1 MYRYD
6 YSTEGSSRRASVHDA
21 SITLPKN
28 PPDLLLASVRSEI
41 IGSKHDQ
48 DGRNF
53 ISSPVDHKDR
63 GIVYADYTASGRS
76 LKSIERFLFEK
87 VLPWY
92 GNTHSVASGT
102 ARQTTHFREEARYII
117 RNYFNCTEHNAVVF
131 AGAGVTGGIMKFL
144 GIIESGVRE
153 GFLFKRTLGLDDMR
167 SFLVEDRWGSL
178 MCKLCDVRLKNETAF
193 RSHCHTPIH
202 QEKVSASLL
211 TPTSHHRTKVLFL
224 IDSMNHHSSMLPFRE
239 LAKRFPET
247 IDIQSVDLNQV
258 PKLIETIDP
267 MKTLVIGMFCAMSN
281 ITGYGPSTD
290 EIFTINESVHAI
302 GGLAC
307 WDLATF
313 VCHQKFDMNP
323 PNRPKAFSDFIFMS
337 PHKLLGGPGASGV
350 MIGRKE
356 WMKNSVPTVP
366 GGGAVFFATENSHAY
381 IQNSQE
387 REEAGTPDIIGCI
400 RAGLVFGF
408 QERMDIGKCHEREM
422 MLASKLFSI
431 VQQDKRIIVLG
442 NGSVSSLLSF
452 NIEFDGSKFLHYNF
466 IVSVLN
472 DLFGIQARG
481 GCACAGPYAQ
491 KLLGLSNTVID
502 RFNEC
507 LQRSG
512 QEIFRPG
519 FVRLGVHWSMTEEEV
534 DMIGNAILWIAKNGW
549 KLLSVYKVDTETGEW
564 KHRIA
569 NHDSER
575 VWLTDAL
582 DKFVGDNSTMPG
594 SSESGDVSELEIV
607 PLNELIAE
615 ADRALP
621 TIHAKIPLGSVRNAT
636 TDPEYDDLVWF
647 ALPMDSKNAIEKGE
661 LDRLGGNVRR
671 VIHPAPVA
679 VLEEMIVDN
688 PIGDLID
695 VSPTSPKAKRQKKFQ
710 VPRKLRVLATSAI
723 LDYNMIK
730 EGDKVLI
737 GISGGKDSLSLLHIL
752 LECQKKCPFKFE
764 IGAATVD
771 PQVPEYQPHAL
782 VDYMESLGIKYHY
795 LSQPIVEIAKT
806 AMTGKQSIC
815 AFCSRMKRGMLY
827 RCMRENGYN
836 VLALGQHLDD
846 LVESFL
852 MSCFRNGAMRTMKAN
867 YFVKERDLRVIR
879 PLIYVR
885 EKMTA
890 DFASEAQLPI
900 IRDNCPACFAAPK
913 ERHRIK
919 VLLSHEEFQNPHLF
933 ASMLQSMKPIIGI
946 SNALSTKELIESKM
960 FPFGDMDD
968 EEDDRGAEE
977 TLLPCSDGVCSIPQV
992 IDK

>member
-6 YSTEGSSRRASVHDA
+6 YSNETSTRKSNDKLAPESNPRDKLEQLTAAVRAD
-21 SITLPKN
+21 
-28 PPDLLLASVRSEI
+28 I
-41 IGSKHDQ
+41 IGSSSSDKGKHIAL
-48 DGRNF
+48 R
-53 ISSPVDHKDR
+53 SPIDDFRR
-63 GIVYADYTASGRS
+63 GIIYADFTASGRS
-76 LKSIERFLFEK
+76 LMSIERYIIDR

-117 RNYFNCTEHNAVVF
+117 RNYFNCNEHNAVVF
-131 AGAGVTGGIMKFL
+131 AGSGVTGGIMKFL
-144 GIIESGVRE
+144 TIIESGVRE
-153 GFLFKRTLGLDDMR
+153 GFLFQKTLGLDDMR
-167 SFLVEDRWGSL
+167 SFLIEDRWGSL
-178 MCKLCDVRLKNETAF
+178 MCKLCDVRLKNEAAF
-193 RSHCHTPIH
+193 RSHCHTAIH
-202 QEKVSASLL
+202 QEKVSASLI
-211 TPTSHHRTKVLFL
+211 TPNHHRTKILFL
-224 IDSMNHHSSMLPFRE
+224 IDSINHHSSMLPFRE
-239 LAKRFPET
+239 LANRYPNQIET
-247 IDIQSVDLNQV
+247 RSIELASIPSVV
-258 PKLIETIDP
+258 STIDP
-267 MKTLVIGMFCAMSN
+267 TQTLVIGVLCAMSN

-290 EIFTINESVHAI
+290 EILTINESIHSI
-302 GGLAC
+302 EGLVS

-313 VCHQKFDMNP
+313 VCHHKFDMNP
-323 PNRPKAFSDFIFMS
+323 SNRPKAYSDFVFVS
-337 PHKLLGGPGASGV
+337 PHKLVGGPGSSGI

-356 WMKNSVPTVP
+356 WMKNSIPTVP
-366 GGGAVFFATENSHAY
+366 GGGAVFFASEKSQAY
-381 IQNSQE
+381 IQNTQE
-387 REEAGTPDIIGCI
+387 REEAGTPDILGCI
-400 RAGLVFGF
+400 RAGLVFGLHEKLNM
-408 QERMDIGKCHEREM
+408 QHCHDMELE
-422 MLASKLFSI
+422 LARKLFSI
-431 VQQDKRIIVLG
+431 IQSDPRIHILGTQDK
-442 NGSVSSLLSF
+442 VSPLISF
-452 NIEFDGSKFLHYNF
+452 SIEFGNNLFLHYNF
-466 IVSVLN
+466 VVSVLN

-491 KLLGLSNTVID
+491 KLLGLSEQTTD

-512 QEIFRPG
+512 QEVFRPG
-519 FVRLGVHWSMTEEEV
+519 FVRLGVHWTMTEEEV
-534 DMIGNAILWIAKNGW
+534 GIIGNALLWIAQHGW
-549 KLLSVYKVDTETGEW
+549 RLLSVYQVDIETGEW
-564 KHRIA
+564 KHRVS
-569 NHDSER
+569 NHESER
-575 VWLTDAL
+575 QWLSDSLYLGDLSTVASSSQSVGEL
-582 DKFVGDNSTMPG
+582 DV
-594 SSESGDVSELEIV
+594 V
-607 PLNELIAE
+607 PLNELMVS
-615 ADRALP
+615 ADRAL
-621 TIHAKIPLGSVRNAT
+621 TNIHAKVPLGSVRNAT
-636 TDPEYDDLVWF
+636 TDSRYEDLVWF
-647 ALPMDSKNAIEKGE
+647 AMPMDSRNAIESG
-661 LDRLGGNVRR
+661 LIGTSSRTRI
-671 VIHPAPVA
+671 IHPTDVMVDEETSVVETVA
-679 VLEEMIVDN
+679 
-688 PIGDLID
+688 
-695 VSPTSPKAKRQKKFQ
+695 SPKAKRQKKFQ

-723 LDYNMIK
+723 LDYSMIK

-752 LECQKKCPFKFE
+752 LECQRKCPFKFE
-764 IGAATVD
+764 IAAATVD

-782 VDYMESLGIKYHY
+782 VDYMASLGVKYHF
-795 LSQPIVEIAKT
+795 LSQPIVEIAKS

-900 IRDNCPACFAAPK
+900 IRDNCPACFSAPK

-968 EEDDRGAEE
+968 EDDDRGAEE
-977 TLLPCSDGVCSIPQV
+977 TLLPCSDGVCPLPNKNQ
-992 IDK
+992 